1 MGIPEVKA
9 INPYSENDWAE
20 VGVEPDVKASA
31 ADALDV
37 ALKLARVRLSRK
49 LPRC

>member
-20 VGVEPDVKASA
+20 VGVTPDIQVSET
-31 ADALDV
+31 DALNV
-37 ALKLARVRLSRK
+37 ALKLARAK
-49 LPRC
+49 LPKK